1 LHLLQ
6 LILRRQSFR
15 LLQLILRRQGFHLLL
30 LILRWQGLHLLLLI
44 LRWQGLHLLLL
55 ILSPIDLRLQWVN
68 ASSVTGAAGQD
79 KMPQALWSLANLAA
93 GRNLNKDYLLYFT
106 SDVKNQRRGANG

>member
-1 LHLLQ
+1 
-6 LILRRQSFR
+6 
-15 LLQLILRRQGFHLLL
+15 
-30 LILRWQGLHLLLLI
+30 
-44 LRWQGLHLLLL
+44 
-55 ILSPIDLRLQWVN
+55 VN

-93 GRNLNKDYLLYFT
+93 GRNLNKDYFLYFT